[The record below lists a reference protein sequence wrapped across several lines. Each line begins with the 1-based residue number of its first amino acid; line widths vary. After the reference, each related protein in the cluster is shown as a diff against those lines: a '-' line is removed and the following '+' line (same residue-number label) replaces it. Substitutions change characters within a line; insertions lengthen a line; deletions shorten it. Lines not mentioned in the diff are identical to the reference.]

1 MKNKI
6 FTLLLSLFCLNA
18 FAQDYLD
25 DIMLQSFGWDEYDQP
40 RIKSEG
46 GLYSFYTN
54 HAGELKAAGFDM
66 VWLPPASKS
75 TGGVGYFPTE
85 WYNFS
90 QTSWGTEA
98 QLTKMLS
105 TLNSIG
111 INPIADIV
119 VNHRS
124 GSTGWTDFTNP
135 TWGCETIAINDEA
148 TAAYDAGTVGVSC
161 RPSGAMDTGDGFGGS
176 RDLDHTNATVQ
187 NGVIEYLG
195 KLKAMGFKGWR
206 WDVAK
211 GFAAQYFGKY
221 IGASAPYYSVGEY
234 WDSNV
239 NNLKNWINGTYSGG
253 ATISGAFDF
262 ALYDALSK
270 TFVTNGGQTATNQYS
285 ALNWGGAMAGL
296 AGQYGFA
303 EKAITFVDNH
313 DTFVHDT
320 SFLGANIPKAY
331 AYILTHPGIPCVF
344 APHYYGGTYSKD
356 NNGTQV
362 TRTYTSNKT
371 VIDKLMSVRKT
382 NGINA
387 YSHVIIDKAE
397 VGLYAAYIKKASTDA
412 EPVVAMKIGPYD
424 WAPAGTGWN
433 LIVSG
438 SEYAVWS
445 KSAIN
450 IAPTLT
456 VTPASG
462 SFAAGTSQTVTMT
475 ATDDG
480 VTAPKIYYTLD
491 GSTPTSASTL
501 YTAPFTVNSTTTLK
515 AVAIDDMNVSSGVV
529 ERTYTFA
536 TGLTVRFKPPT
547 ATPNWPSP
555 KIHYWNLLPAGTMP
569 EASWSV
575 PVSMTADPNNLGWF
589 MFTFPGVN
597 QASFLFRNGDNT
609 GKVGETQTGDIPNVT
624 ANSCYVWDAT
634 NTATYVKAVDCATVL
649 ATDEVVADE
658 NAVTLVMMENPVKN
672 GEAKLKYTNAKG
684 GALYIYDFS
693 GKLLKSVKTTAD
705 KGEQIIPVQSLK
717 GGMYI
722 IQLKAD
728 KGNAVTK
735 MVVK

>member
-1 MKNKI
+1 MLMKNKI

-66 VWLPPASKS
+66 IWLPPASKS

-105 TLNSIG
+105 TMNSLG

-148 TAAYDAGTVGVSC
+148 TSAYDAGTPGVSC
-161 RPSGAMDTGDGFGGS
+161 RPSGATDTGDGFGGS

-211 GFAAQYFGKY
+211 GFASQYFGKY
-221 IGASAPYYSVGEY
+221 IGASQPYYSVGEY
-234 WDSNV
+234 WDTNV
-239 NNLKNWINGTYSGG
+239 DKLKNWINGTYSGG

-262 ALYDALSK
+262 ALYDTLSK

-344 APHYYGGTYSKD
+344 APHYYGGTYTKD
-356 NNGTQV
+356 NV
-362 TRTYTSNKT
+362 TRNYTSNKT

-387 YSHVIIDKAE
+387 YSHVIIDKSE
-397 VGLYAAYIKKASTDA
+397 VGLYAAYIKKTSTDA

-424 WAPAGTGWN
+424 WAPTGTGWN

-438 SEYAVWS
+438 NEFAVWS
-445 KSAIN
+445 KAAIN
-450 IAPTLT
+450 TVPTLT
-456 VTPASG
+456 ITPASG

-480 VTAPKIYYTLD
+480 ATAPKIYYTLD
-491 GSTPTSASTL
+491 GSTPTAASTL
-501 YTAPFTVNSTTTLK
+501 YTAPFTVNSNTTLK

-529 ERTYTFA
+529 ERNYTFA
-536 TGLTVRFKPPT
+536 SGLVVRFKPPT
-547 ATPNWPSP
+547 TTPNWPSP
-555 KIHYWNLLPAGTMP
+555 KIHYWSLQPTGTMP
-569 EASWSV
+569 DASWGT
-575 PVSMTADPNNLGWF
+575 PVNMTADPNNPGWF
-589 MFTFPGVN
+589 MFTFPGVT
-597 QASFLFRNGDNT
+597 QASFLFRNGDST
-609 GKVGETQTGDIPNVT
+609 GTLGTTKTADITDVT
-624 ANSCYVWDAT
+624 ADSCYIWDAT
-634 NTATYVKAVDCATVL
+634 SSTFVKAVDCATVL

-672 GEAKLKYTNAKG
+672 GEARLKYTNAKG

-705 KGEQIIPVQSLK
+705 KGEQAIPVQSLK

-735 MVVK
+735 MIVK